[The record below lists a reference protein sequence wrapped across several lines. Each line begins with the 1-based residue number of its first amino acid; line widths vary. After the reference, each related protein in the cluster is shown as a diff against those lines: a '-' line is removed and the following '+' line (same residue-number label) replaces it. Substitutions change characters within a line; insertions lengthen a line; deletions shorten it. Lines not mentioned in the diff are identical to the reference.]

1 MICSFV
7 GVSVEAKSTME
18 LLINKNWHE
27 FDFGSMKAR
36 DDYYVRYTGTQRMI
50 VGADSVGKQKMR
62 VIIYRIDMK
71 RSLIPQRWGR
81 NVMANILLFKKIV
94 TV

>member
-1 MICSFV
+1 MKYIRSILIIVICSFV

-36 DDYYVRYTGTQRMI
+36 DDYYVRYTGTQ
-50 VGADSVGKQKMR
+50 
-62 VIIYRIDMK
+62 
-71 RSLIPQRWGR
+71 
-81 NVMANILLFKKIV
+81 
-94 TV
+94 